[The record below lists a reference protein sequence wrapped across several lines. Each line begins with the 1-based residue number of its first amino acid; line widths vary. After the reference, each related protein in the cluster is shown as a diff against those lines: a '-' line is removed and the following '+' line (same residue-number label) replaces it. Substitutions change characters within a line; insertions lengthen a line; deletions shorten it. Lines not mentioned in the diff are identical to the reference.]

1 VSASL
6 GDWVRVLNEGRP
18 FFHLADLM
26 KLGHL
31 ERDAARKA
39 AQRLLARRLLLRV
52 GPELYANGL
61 RPPSLE
67 AAACALRP
75 AYISLEHA
83 LFLHGV
89 LDQAPA
95 VVTCVTLG
103 RPGRVTTG
111 LGELEFH
118 RIAPR
123 LYTGFEATPSGLLAT
138 PEKALLDLAYL
149 RRLQHEREPFGEP
162 NLENLNR
169 ETLTERAA
177 AFPSTVQ
184 RWVNDL
190 WR

>member
-1 VSASL
+1 MSTSL
-6 GDWVRVLNEGRP
+6 ADWVRVLNDGRP

-26 KLGHL
+26 KLGDL
-31 ERDAARKA
+31 QRDAARKA
-39 AQRLLARRLLLRV
+39 AQRLVGRRLLRRV

-67 AAACALRP
+67 AAACTLRP
-75 AYISLEHA
+75 ACVSLEHA

-89 LDQAPA
+89 LDQAPT

-103 RPGRVTTG
+103 RPGRVVTD
-111 LGELEFH
+111 LGDVEYH

-123 LYTGFEATPSGLLAT
+123 LYTGFERTGQGLLAR

-149 RRLQHEREPFGEP
+149 RLQRRVRQPFGEW
-162 NLENLNR
+162 NLENVNR
-169 ETLTERAA
+169 AELAKAA
-177 AFPSTVQ
+177 LPFPATVQ
-184 RWVNDL
+184 RWADAL